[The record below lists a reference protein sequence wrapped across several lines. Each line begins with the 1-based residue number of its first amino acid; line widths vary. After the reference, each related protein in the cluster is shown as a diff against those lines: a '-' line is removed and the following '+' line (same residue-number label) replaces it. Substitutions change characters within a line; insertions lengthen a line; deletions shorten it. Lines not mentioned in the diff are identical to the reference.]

1 MATPGEAALLAAIDE
16 IADIVILGD
25 AAGHVVYCNRR
36 AIELLETPAESPAVW
51 HTFPDHLDGR
61 LERAYRRAH
70 REQDVVELTE
80 RLSAKEGWFTLRL
93 QPHGEHILLTGV
105 CVTAL
110 VVREQLGELESR
122 LMRIGE
128 KPLRPDELLERAA
141 EEFRAMAGWDLG
153 EAWTLHQ
160 RREWRRTAVATSGR
174 PGLADFVD
182 DPEFEGF
189 ALDAGLPGLAARM
202 GGAIYVDDLQT
213 ADAFRRSKKA
223 AAAGLTSALA
233 IPVVVEERPFGILFF
248 AHSSSLT
255 DDIWRP
261 LIEAF
266 QPRLAELVIRARES
280 DAVNHLFE
288 LSLDGLV
295 IAGTDEHFRRIN
307 DAFCRMLG
315 RTREE
320 LLAHPWTYWI
330 HPDDQAPTRAELER
344 LKQGM
349 RTSTGFQNRYRHADG
364 GWRYLAWVV
373 YPDANEGQTYGTVRD
388 VTEERRTA
396 DIDSLHRQ
404 ALEHLARRAPLHE
417 ILTDLVHSAEVL
429 VPESKG
435 SILLV
440 RDGKIHLGSAPNL
453 PSGYLHAIEGEPI
466 GPSAGTCGT
475 AAWRDAVVITTSIAT
490 DPLWTQYAPIA
501 LAHDLIACWSV
512 PFHGADGQVVG
523 TVAIY
528 PDSSNPP
535 TGAQLAMMESIAR
548 LASVAVEHRRV
559 DEELRLLQAAVENLN
574 DIVLIT
580 DAEPIDEPGP
590 RIRFVNRAFERLTG
604 WSRAEVIGRSPR
616 FLQGPDT
623 DLGALA
629 RVRAAMQAWQP
640 VREELLNVRRDG
652 SPIWLDMDITPV
664 ANEAGWFTHWVA
676 VERDVTER
684 RALEEQLRESQKM
697 EAIGRLA
704 GGIAHDFNNMLTA
717 ISGFAELVLGDLE
730 ETSHDAR
737 AHVAEIQRAATR
749 STELTRKLLAF
760 SRRQML
766 QPRTVDLSEV
776 VREIS
781 PLLVRL
787 IGESI
792 HQRIALAEQPVLAT
806 VDPGQLEQVLMNLVI
821 NAKEAMHDGGSLV
834 IETATVELSEE
845 YAAAHIGVVPGVH
858 AMLMVQ
864 DTGHGMTAEVR
875 ERMFEPFFTTKGDR
889 GGTGLGLSTVIG
901 IVSQSGGHI
910 AVESEPGV
918 GTTMRVYFPQAAAA
932 APEEPPSEPSP
943 STPQT
948 GTILVVEDEK
958 LLRSLVRRILERAG
972 FTVIAAVDGEEAIT
986 LVADHTG
993 PLDLVLTDVVLPGV
1007 NGRVVAER
1015 VTALRPGTPVLFMS
1029 GYTEDAIVH
1038 HGVLD
1043 DGIEFLEKP
1052 FTRQDL
1058 LDRIGQLLRPTP

>member
-1 MATPGEAALLAAIDE
+1 MAKPGQDALLAAIDE

-25 AAGHVVYCNRR
+25 AEGRVIYCNRR
-36 AIELLETPAESPAVW
+36 ATDLLDTPSESGAVW
-51 HTFPDHLDGR
+51 HAFPDHLDGR
-61 LERAYRRAH
+61 LELAYHRAH
-70 REQDVVELTE
+70 REQATVEITE

-189 ALDAGLPGLAARM
+189 ALDAGLPGLAAQM
-202 GGAIYVDDLQT
+202 GGAVYLDDLRS
-213 ADAFRRSKKA
+213 ADAFKRSKAA
-223 AAAGLTSALA
+223 AAAGLRSALA
-233 IPVVVEERPFGILFF
+233 IPIVVEERPFGILLF
-248 AHSSSLT
+248 AHSSSLA

-266 QPRLAELVIRARES
+266 QPRLAELVVRARES

-315 RTREE
+315 RSREE
-320 LLAHPWTYWI
+320 LLAQPWTHWI
-330 HPDDQAPTRAELER
+330 HPEDQAATRAQLAR
-344 LKQGM
+344 LKAGM

-364 GWRYLAWVV
+364 SWRYLAWVV

-388 VTEERRTA
+388 VTEERRSA
-396 DIDSLHRQ
+396 DIDTLHRQ
-404 ALEHLARRAPLHE
+404 ALEHLARRASLHE
-417 ILTDLVHSAEVL
+417 ILTDLVRSAEVL
-429 VPESKG
+429 VPDSKG

-440 RDGKIHLGSAPNL
+440 RDGKIHLGAAPNL
-453 PSGYLHAIEGEPI
+453 PPGYLHAIEGEPI
-466 GPSAGTCGT
+466 GPAAGTCGT

-490 DPLWTQYAPIA
+490 DPLWAQYAPIA
-501 LAHDLIACWSV
+501 VAHDLVACWSV

-528 PDSSNPP
+528 PESSDPP
-535 TGAQLAMMESIAR
+535 TGAQLAVMESIAR

-580 DAEPIDEPGP
+580 DAEPFDEPGP

-616 FLQGPDT
+616 FMQGPET
-623 DLGALA
+623 DRAALA
-629 RVRAAMQAWQP
+629 RVRAAMESWQP
-640 VREELLNVRRDG
+640 VREELQNVRRDG

-684 RALEEQLRESQKM
+684 RGLEEQLRESQKM

-717 ISGFAELVLGDLE
+717 ISGFAELVMGDLDD
-730 ETSHDAR
+730 TSVEAR

-766 QPRTVDLSEV
+766 QPRTVDLSAV

-781 PLLVRL
+781 QLLGRVL
-787 IGESI
+787 GESI
-792 HQRIALAEQPVLAT
+792 HQRIELAEEPVLAT
-806 VDPGQLEQVLMNLVI
+806 VDPGQIEQVLLNLVI
-821 NAKEAMHDGGSLV
+821 NAKEAMVDGGSLL
-834 IETATVELSEE
+834 IETAIVELSEE
-845 YAAAHIGVVPGVH
+845 YAAAHVGVIPGPH
-858 AMLMVQ
+858 AMIAVR
-864 DTGHGMTAEVR
+864 DTGHGMTPEVR
-875 ERMFEPFFTTKGDR
+875 ERIFEPFFTTKGDR

-910 AVESEPGV
+910 WVESEPDV
-918 GTTMRVYFPQAAAA
+918 GTTMRVYFPRATQPVPVVPVPAET
-932 APEEPPSEPSP
+932 PMPSRA
-943 STPQT
+943 
-948 GTILVVEDEK
+948 GTILVVEDEE

-972 FTVIAAVDGEEAIT
+972 FTVIAAIDGEEA
-986 LVADHTG
+986 LALAADHTG
-993 PLDLVLTDVVLPGV
+993 PLDLLLTDVVLPGI
-1007 NGRVVAER
+1007 NGKLVAEGI
-1015 VTALRPGTPVLFMS
+1015 TALRPGTPVLFMS

-1043 DGIEFLEKP
+1043 EGIEFLEKP

-1058 LDRIGQLLRPTP
+1058 LDRVGQLLRPTP

>member
-1 MATPGEAALLAAIDE
+1 
-16 IADIVILGD
+16 
-25 AAGHVVYCNRR
+25 
-36 AIELLETPAESPAVW
+36 
-51 HTFPDHLDGR
+51 
-61 LERAYRRAH
+61 
-70 REQDVVELTE
+70 
-80 RLSAKEGWFTLRL
+80 
-93 QPHGEHILLTGV
+93 
-105 CVTAL
+105 
-110 VVREQLGELESR
+110 
-122 LMRIGE
+122 
-128 KPLRPDELLERAA
+128 
-141 EEFRAMAGWDLG
+141 
-153 EAWTLHQ
+153 
-160 RREWRRTAVATSGR
+160 
-174 PGLADFVD
+174 
-182 DPEFEGF
+182 
-189 ALDAGLPGLAARM
+189 
-202 GGAIYVDDLQT
+202 
-213 ADAFRRSKKA
+213 
-223 AAAGLTSALA
+223 
-233 IPVVVEERPFGILFF
+233 
-248 AHSSSLT
+248 
-255 DDIWRP
+255 
-261 LIEAF
+261 
-266 QPRLAELVIRARES
+266 
-280 DAVNHLFE
+280 
-288 LSLDGLV
+288 
-295 IAGTDEHFRRIN
+295 
-307 DAFCRMLG
+307 
-315 RTREE
+315 
-320 LLAHPWTYWI
+320 
-330 HPDDQAPTRAELER
+330 
-344 LKQGM
+344 
-349 RTSTGFQNRYRHADG
+349 
-364 GWRYLAWVV
+364 
-373 YPDANEGQTYGTVRD
+373 
-388 VTEERRTA
+388 
-396 DIDSLHRQ
+396 
-404 ALEHLARRAPLHE
+404 
-417 ILTDLVHSAEVL
+417 
-429 VPESKG
+429 
-435 SILLV
+435 
-440 RDGKIHLGSAPNL
+440 
-453 PSGYLHAIEGEPI
+453 
-466 GPSAGTCGT
+466 
-475 AAWRDAVVITTSIAT
+475 
-490 DPLWTQYAPIA
+490 PIA

-535 TGAQLAMMESIAR
+535 TGAQLAVMESIAR